1 MQGRNRELF
10 SLDRTVLAA
19 CGLLTLFFCDGCG
32 SNTHDSNNGGGSG
45 AGGTLGT
52 GGSPFNASGGSPS
65 STGSGGSFPGSSGG
79 GAAGTVGSGGFPA
92 AGGQGQGGI
101 PSEGGSTGV
110 GGTTGT
116 GGQTTAPDDAAGTA
130 CTKQITPSMDCSAP
144 LAPGDDKSCMVGTR
158 QYYLYAP
165 KNFNVCKPAAL
176 VIDAHGATQT
186 AESQLLGTPPFC
198 IGAGTCWNGPGSGWR
213 LEAEAPDGGF
223 ILVTPSSATSG
234 NTWDPTTDPPVMMQI
249 IDAVK
254 KVATIDPKRIYF
266 TGISNGAE
274 LSYWT
279 ACANPGVFAG
289 ISPNSG
295 GVMGGAQC
303 NTLSV
308 PQSDIQF
315 DDMPDF
321 AFSDSQSTVTN
332 MAKTDNCKEGP
343 IPWKT
348 IDSTTTDPICLK
360 DPDDNATT
368 LVPCNTITPA
378 VMPTTCQLWDQCDG
392 GTKVVFCQVAAGIL
406 HGAAN
411 AAIDGHIIY
420 ENSTHLNTPSL
431 AWRFFQGLK

>member
-274 LSYWT
+274 LSYWI
-279 ACANPGVFAG
+279 ACA
-289 ISPNSG
+289 
-295 GVMGGAQC
+295 
-303 NTLSV
+303 
-308 PQSDIQF
+308 
-315 DDMPDF
+315 
-321 AFSDSQSTVTN
+321 
-332 MAKTDNCKEGP
+332 
-343 IPWKT
+343 
-348 IDSTTTDPICLK
+348 
-360 DPDDNATT
+360 DDNATT

-392 GTKVVFCQVAAGIL
+392 GTKVVFCQVAAGTL

-411 AAIDGHIIY
+411 AAIDGHINLR
-420 ENSTHLNTPSL
+420 ESSTIS
-431 AWRFFQGLK
+431 